1 MNQSGHDAEV
11 WTSSGMDENT
21 EILIL
26 GTLPSD
32 MLLAA
37 NPQLAV

>member
-1 MNQSGHDAEV
+1 
-11 WTSSGMDENT
+11 MDENT

-32 MLLAA
+32 KSVAA
-37 NPQLAV
+37 ERSAYTAL